1 MLQGMSDCLNFRL
14 LSLMTLLL
22 IQLLTL
28 DTIAMTTKL
37 AHSKY
42 MNLNPSQS
50 DIGPISTPPSEIP
63 RSAQAINR
71 PNNILRSTF

>member
-1 MLQGMSDCLNFRL
+1 
-14 LSLMTLLL
+14 
-22 IQLLTL
+22 
-28 DTIAMTTKL
+28 MTTKL

-71 PNNILRSTF
+71 PNNILRSTFGKTKLK